1 MLPGQL
7 KVLQENDSEDSGGDG
22 GKIKRERCTV
32 NFGSA
37 PVAGTMKRC
46 WKKIMQQFSSSE
58 IAQLFLQT
66 EFQSCFQIN
75 EGKQVFMKAQ
85 NCTP

>member
-37 PVAGTMKRC
+37 PVAGTIKRC
-46 WKKIMQQFSSSE
+46 WKKNNAAVQQ
-58 IAQLFLQT
+58 Q
-66 EFQSCFQIN
+66 
-75 EGKQVFMKAQ
+75 
-85 NCTP
+85 